1 MMSDESHRSTPSA
14 DADLSG
20 RQLGDYRLLRRLG
33 RGAMAEV
40 YLAEQSSLSRQVA
53 LKVLKSELAN
63 DATYVK
69 RFQREARAAAAL
81 VHANIVQIHEVGR
94 INSIY
99 FIAQEYVQGLNLRQW
114 VARNGTPDLRVALI
128 VMRQVAAALTKAAE
142 QGIVHRDIKPENI
155 MITRSGEVKVTD
167 FGLARLAGMEEAV
180 NLTQVGIT
188 MGTPLYMSPEQ
199 VEGKPLDP
207 RSDLYSLGVTCYQM
221 LAGTPP
227 FDGDTALS
235 VAVQHLKKAPEPLE
249 NLRKDLPPALCRVV
263 HKMLAKKSTSR
274 YQSPRELL
282 RDLHKLQLEYLDEEW
297 PEDLPGLE
305 TAGME
310 LTVASRSETTKRL
323 QALMKAVAAAEGKRS
338 GWIRWGGAAIAAFF
352 VCAALAWLTTR
363 ESPLLAQVGD
373 LPLQIPRYEHVS
385 TQYIYASQVRTEEA
399 WQAVIKYHP
408 DEHFWVNRAKQ
419 ELARLYL
426 VKNRDQEALEIFKQL
441 AALGEMEEQRRA
453 FGLAGQCWILTK
465 QGKYRE
471 SAAVL
476 SHLFPILGKLEDRLM
491 GEMLRDA
498 VEKNRSKLV
507 GPTTAQQWQEWLD
520 KQEDQ
525 ATENGQSPEDN

>member
-1 MMSDESHRSTPSA
+1 MSDASDQLIPPP

-20 RQLGDYRLLRRLG
+20 RQLGDYRLLRRMG

-53 LKVLKSELAN
+53 LKVLKSELAK
-63 DATYVK
+63 DATYVQ

-114 VARNGTPDLRVALI
+114 VGRNGTPDLRLALI
-128 VMRQVAAALTKAAE
+128 IMRQVAAALTKAAE

-155 MITRSGEVKVTD
+155 MLTRSGEVKVTD
-167 FGLARLAGMEEAV
+167 FGLARLAGMDEAV

-221 LAGTPP
+221 LAGSPP

-235 VAVQHLKKAPEPLE
+235 VAVQHLKKTPEPLE
-249 NLRKDLPPALCRVV
+249 NLRTDLPPALCRVV
-263 HKMLAKKSTSR
+263 HKMLAKKPANR

-282 RDLHKLQLEYLDEEW
+282 REFHKLQLEYLDEEW

-310 LTVASRSETTKRL
+310 LTVASRGETTKRL
-323 QALMKAVAAAEGKRS
+323 QTLMEAVAAAERKRS
-338 GWIRWGGAAIAAFF
+338 GWIRWVGSGIAAFL

-363 ESPLLAQVGD
+363 EAPLLAHVGD
-373 LPLQIPRYEHVS
+373 LPLQIPPYEHVS
-385 TQYIYASQVRTEEA
+385 TQYIYATQVRTEEA
-399 WQAVIKYHP
+399 WQAVIEYFS
-408 DEHFWVNRAKQ
+408 DEPFWVNRANK
-419 ELARLYL
+419 ELARIYL
-426 VKNRDQEALEIFKQL
+426 FYNRDQEAMEICKQL
-441 AALGEMEEQRRA
+441 AALNETEEQLRA

-471 SAAVL
+471 SALVL
-476 SHLFPILGKLEDRLM
+476 SHLFPIRARLLGDPLM
-491 GEMLRDA
+491 WQFLDSA
-498 VEKNRSKLV
+498 VRKNRSELD
-507 GPTTAQQWQEWLD
+507 PTAAQQWQEWLD
-520 KQEDQ
+520 KQQELPSENDQ
-525 ATENGQSPEDN
+525 PPEDN